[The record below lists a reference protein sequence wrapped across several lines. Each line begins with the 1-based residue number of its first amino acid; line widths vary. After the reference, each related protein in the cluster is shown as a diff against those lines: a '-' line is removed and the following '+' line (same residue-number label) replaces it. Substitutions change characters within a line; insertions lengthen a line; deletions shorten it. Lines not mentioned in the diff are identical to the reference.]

1 MGKDIVYDEGELSI
15 AANNILNYADFLSRY
30 IEEYIGL
37 LQELQN
43 KGIRDELICSKIT
56 GLKTAVEP
64 YKISV
69 YDNGESMIGKINKS
83 VDEMETADDFR
94 FPGDITLEI
103 SALLARFW

>member
-15 AANNILNYADFLSRY
+15 AANNILNYADFLSRC

-37 LQELQN
+37 LNELQN

-56 GLKTAVEP
+56 GLKAAVEP

-69 YDNGESMIGKINKS
+69 YDNGESMTGKVKKS

-94 FPGDITLEI
+94 FPGDITSEI